1 MDNSVPPTVFFVLFP
16 FFFLGMWC
24 AVGLMLSALGGW
36 RRLSESFPAR
46 GRPSGRRFIMQGA
59 KVGRVHYSGCLTIY
73 SSPEGLYL
81 SVWLPF
87 RLGHPPLFIP
97 WYAIHN
103 ATTRRFLWIESVVF
117 DVGSPRITTLELS
130 KKIFESHNVAVNGS
144 QPMRSEINRTSSAAM
159 ISWRGK
165 TVRVQAGY
173 VPRFLWT
180 TASIDVFWG
189 DQCILRTG
197 GQLKIT
203 GSHST
208 SFSDGGSEHQIEL
221 SWGQSRNF
229 RFPYQL
235 RIDGVTVDDSHVHV
249 ENWQMMS
256 IPALIIVALLF
267 SFLGYILWLISTPP
281 K

>member
-1 MDNSVPPTVFFVLFP
+1 MDKSVPPTVFFVLFP
-16 FFFLGMWC
+16 FFFLGMGC
-24 AVGLMLSALGGW
+24 AISLLLSTLGGW
-36 RRLSESFPAR
+36 RRLAESFPAR
-46 GRPSGRRFIMQGA
+46 GQPSGRRFILQSA
-59 KVGRVHYSGCLTIY
+59 KVGLVHYSGCLTLY

-81 SVWLPF
+81 SVWWPF

-97 WYAIHN
+97 WHAVHN
-103 ATTRRFLWIESVVF
+103 ATIRRFLWIERVAF
-117 DVGSPRITTLELS
+117 DVGSPSVTTVELS
-130 KKIFESHNVAVNGS
+130 KKIFEGHHVAVDGS
-144 QPMRSEINRTSSAAM
+144 QPIGSETNRTAAAAPV
-159 ISWRGK
+159 SWQGK
-165 TVRVQAGY
+165 TVRVQARY
-173 VPRFLWT
+173 VSRFLWT

-197 GQLKIT
+197 GQLKVT
-203 GSHST
+203 GSYST
-208 SFSDGGSEHQIEL
+208 SFREGGSEHQIEL

-235 RIDGVTVDDSHVHV
+235 RIDGVIVDDSQVQV

-267 SFLGYILWLISTPP
+267 LFFGYILWLVTTPS